1 MVRTK
6 IIISV
11 LIVAALGF
19 FGCATIITGKKQSLY
34 IVSNPPGASI
44 YVARINANKAPQETQ
59 VDSFA
64 STAETPSIKKIIPDT
79 TISGITPCF
88 IDVRRPQ
95 KDSLQITLTHPN
107 YQPTSQTLKPK
118 FNESAG
124 LNFIIPWNW
133 MIDAM
138 TGSLM
143 RYSLP
148 DTFVL
153 REIKKTQ

>member
-1 MVRTK
+1 
-6 IIISV
+6 

-44 YVARINANKAPQETQ
+44 YVARINATQAPQETQ

-79 TISGITPCF
+79 TISGITHCF

-95 KDSLQITLTHPN
+95 KDSLQITLIYPN
-107 YQPTSQTLKPK
+107 HQPTSQTLKPK

>member
-1 MVRTK
+1 LVRTK

-44 YVARINANKAPQETQ
+44 YVARINANKATQETQ

-95 KDSLQITLTHPN
+95 KDSLQITLIYPN
-107 YQPTSQTLKPK
+107 HQPTSQTLKPK

>member
-34 IVSNPPGASI
+34 IVSKPPGASI
-44 YVARINANKAPQETQ
+44 YVARINAHKAPQETQ

-107 YQPTSQTLKPK
+107 YQPTSQTLKSK

>member
-95 KDSLQITLTHPN
+95 KDSLQITLIYPN
-107 YQPTSQTLKPK
+107 HQPTSQTLKPK

>member
-1 MVRTK
+1 LVRTK

-44 YVARINANKAPQETQ
+44 YVARINAHKVPQETQ

-107 YQPTSQTLKPK
+107 YQPTSQTLKSK

>member
-1 MVRTK
+1 M
-6 IIISV
+6 
-11 LIVAALGF
+11 IVAALGF

-44 YVARINANKAPQETQ
+44 YVARINATQAPQETQ

-95 KDSLQITLTHPN
+95 KDSLQITLIYPN
-107 YQPTSQTLKPK
+107 HQPTSQTLKPK

>member
-44 YVARINANKAPQETQ
+44 YVARINANKATQETQ

-95 KDSLQITLTHPN
+95 KDSLQITLIHPN

-153 REIKKTQ
+153 KEIKKTQ

>member
-1 MVRTK
+1 M
-6 IIISV
+6 
-11 LIVAALGF
+11 IVAALGF

-44 YVARINANKAPQETQ
+44 YVARINANKATQETQ

-95 KDSLQITLTHPN
+95 KDSLQITLIYPN
-107 YQPTSQTLKPK
+107 HQPTSQTLKPK